1 MSLRIFESL
10 HDVTQTPAGGRVIA
24 IGVFDGV
31 HRGHQRILLEAVEK
45 ARLISGCVPAAI
57 TFRPHPETVLR
68 PRPAPRL
75 LTPLSRK
82 AELMEG
88 LGIQELLVVK
98 FDRAF
103 AQLSPADF
111 CRLVLSDHLDACVVL
126 VGENFRF
133 GHRGAGGPDDL
144 RTYGRRHGFEVRTV
158 TMAHEG
164 AETISSTRIRNL
176 IGVGRVSEAA
186 HLLGRPHRIEG
197 VVVPGLRR
205 GRTLHAPTANLAVEA
220 ETAVPHQ
227 GVYITRSFLDDSETH
242 FSLTSI
248 GTNPTFEVD
257 KKLRI
262 ETFLFDYQGDAYGR
276 RLALEFLERVRNQ
289 QAFSSAEA
297 LAHQISLDVEAA
309 KRYLAGRPD

>member
-10 HDVTQTPAGGRVIA
+10 QDVTQTPAGGRVVA

-31 HRGHQRILLEAVEK
+31 HRGHQLILLEAVEK
-45 ARLISGCVPAAI
+45 ARLIPGCVSTAV
-57 TFRPHPETVLR
+57 TFWPHPEAVLR
-68 PRPAPRL
+68 PKPALRL
-75 LTPLSRK
+75 LTSLSRK

-111 CRLVLSDHLDACVVL
+111 CRLVLSDHLDARMVL

-133 GHRGAGGPDDL
+133 GYRGAGEPDDL
-144 RTYGRRHGFEVRTV
+144 WTYGRRHGFEVRTV
-158 TMAHEG
+158 AMVHEG
-164 AETISSTRIRNL
+164 GEAISSTHIRNL
-176 IGVGRVSEAA
+176 IGVGRVAEAA

-227 GVYITRSFLDDSETH
+227 GVYITRSFLDGSETH

-257 KKLRI
+257 KKVRI
-262 ETFLFDYQGDAYGR
+262 ETLLLNYQGDTYGR
-276 RLALEFLERVRNQ
+276 RLALEFLERIRSQ
-289 QAFSSAEA
+289 QAFPSAEA

-309 KRYLAGRPD
+309 EEYLAGRPD